1 MSSIFFASFHIFC
14 GMSNGLSV
22 PFPTEDEGFDLII
35 VRLGQLALTNAST
48 TQIDCRSPPVP
59 GAPGNQW
66 ILPRAKKCPPD
77 TFYLAL
83 GEAALSNPSS
93 SSLPIKKTT
102 QMGGLFYWQRMRD
115 SNPRK
120 RSQSPVC
127 YRYTNPLCLAD
138 NTVII
143 RNNSKKSSTF
153 FKINKK
159 FLERAFSPSLK
170 AFFDSYLWLQHH
182 KALLAHMQRICLHSH
197 RAH

>member
-48 TQIDCRSPPVP
+48 TQIDCLSPPVP

-83 GEAALSNPSS
+83 GEAVLWNPHPMLKNPRPHMRSG
-93 SSLPIKKTT
+93 I
-102 QMGGLFYWQRMRD
+102 FWQRMRD